1 MSQYDFKMTI
11 VEGDDGFPVLV
22 LEFSGLADMEEA
34 EELSEELFAIMSG
47 EEPQS
52 YLN

>member
-22 LEFSGLADMEEA
+22 LEFSGLAA
-34 EELSEELFAIMSG
+34 NLLA
-47 EEPQS
+47 QK
-52 YLN
+52 LTAVAA